1 MFQGTKRYVAP
12 SLSLYYLDLEAPE
25 VDSSKVMSRSMSL
38 YIRNAG
44 RAGVGRFEE
53 SQFSI

>member
-1 MFQGTKRYVAP
+1 MFQGTKRHVAP